1 MAFNEVINRVAVI
14 LLYMILNVSC
24 FAENHEY
31 LPLFKCT
38 ERLDNPYGICSHIN
52 TVGKGS
58 EFDTREQELAMI
70 NRLGIQWIRTG
81 FNWRSFIESNS
92 DTLSFSH
99 YDKVMEPVISNRK
112 SMLGILMNLDN
123 PNKIDKWE
131 DYVSQVVQHYGETI
145 NFWEMINEADYVHLR
160 VPTYRSVDYARLYK
174 VGYEVVKKV
183 NPKATVLFSGLADA
197 NSLFLDSI
205 IQQGSDEFFDIMNI
219 HHYANKK
226 VEPESFITYYTQLKS
241 KFEKLKID
249 KHVWMTETG
258 CTTANNWATEETQ
271 MLRLPRIF
279 LISFALG
286 IEKVFW
292 YKSRS
297 NELNVDDKECFFGL
311 WHNDYSPKPAFYAY
325 QTLVKLC
332 PDKSMRPTLLRR
344 GNIYISKWIRPDG
357 KVVYGLWTS
366 KGNEMTILN
375 VNGKYTCYDIYG
387 NEKRIQRKEF
397 EITPSIHYIVGEKKL
412 KLSIDENLQNLN

>member
-1 MAFNEVINRVAVI
+1 MASEKVIYRVVIVI
-14 LLYMILNVSC
+14 LCMALNVSC
-24 FAENHEY
+24 IAENHEY

-52 TVGKGS
+52 TVGKGF

-70 NRLGIQWIRTG
+70 NKLGVQWIRTG
-81 FNWRSFIESNS
+81 FNWWSFIDSNS

-99 YDKVMEPVISNRK
+99 YDKVMEPVVKNHK

-123 PNKIDKWE
+123 PHKISKWKE
-131 DYVSQVVQHYGETI
+131 FVNQVVNHYGEDI
-145 NFWEMINEADYVHLR
+145 NFWEMINEADYIHLR
-160 VPTYRSVDYARLYK
+160 VPSYRSIDYARLYK
-174 VGYEVVKKV
+174 VGYEVVKKA

-205 IQQGSDEFFDIMNI
+205 IQQGSEDFFDIMNI

-241 KFEKLKID
+241 KFVKFKID

-258 CTTANNWATEETQ
+258 CTTAHNWATEETQ

-297 NELNVDDKECFFGL
+297 NELNEDDRECFFGL
-311 WHNDYSPKPAFYAY
+311 WHKDYTPKPAFYAY
-325 QTLVKLC
+325 QTLVKMC
-332 PDKSMRPTLLRR
+332 PDKSLRPKLMRR
-344 GNIYISKWIRPDG
+344 GEIYISKWIRPDG
-357 KVVYGLWTS
+357 KAVYGLWTS
-366 KGNEMTILN
+366 RGNKMAILN
-375 VNGKYTCYDIYG
+375 AKGKFTCYDIYG
-387 NEKRIQRKEF
+387 NEKRIQRQEV
-397 EITPSIHYIVGEKKL
+397 EVTPSILYIVGRKKL
-412 KLSIDENLQNLN
+412 KLRIE